1 MRHNLG
7 SVRAVVELLPILV
20 VAAVV
25 IAGGLQ
31 LLSGSDLYGQ
41 IGRGGLSLD
50 ESERGGRPSSAAERD
65 DDIRQML
72 AARNARRMRQGQAEL
87 DVEAELSRL
96 TRGRP
101 SAGPNGRAGAPV
113 AHSAGGDPE
122 LAREVRDLVI
132 ARNARR
138 ARRGQP
144 PLDVDAEV
152 RRQLDAL

>member
-1 MRHNLG
+1 M
-7 SVRAVVELLPILV
+7 RAVVELLPILV

-50 ESERGGRPSSAAERD
+50 ENERESPSRSSERD

-72 AARNARRMRQGQAEL
+72 AARNARRTRQGRPEL
-87 DVEAELSRL
+87 DVEAELERL
-96 TRGRP
+96 TRG
-101 SAGPNGRAGAPV
+101 GPRGLGTGHDGGAGAI
-113 AHSAGGDPE
+113 AGRPCDADPA
-122 LAREVRDLVI
+122 LAREIRDLVI

-138 ARRGQP
+138 ERRGEP
-144 PLDVDAEV
+144 PLDVAVEV
-152 RRQLDAL
+152 CRQLDAL